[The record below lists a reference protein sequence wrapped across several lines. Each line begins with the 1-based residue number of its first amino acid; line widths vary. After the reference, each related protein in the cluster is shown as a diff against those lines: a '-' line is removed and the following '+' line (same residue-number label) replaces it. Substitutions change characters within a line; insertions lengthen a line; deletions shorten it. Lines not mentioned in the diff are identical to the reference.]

1 MITTPGAFDTP
12 GVSVLERGW
21 LSSNN
26 VLLHDD
32 TGAQGAVLI
41 DSGHL
46 RHAAQTEQLLRQA
59 LAGAPLARI
68 VNTHLHSDHCGGNA
82 TLQRA
87 FGCRIGIP
95 PGRWQAVQ
103 DWDEVALS
111 YAPTGQACER
121 FTADAK
127 VLPGTELQ
135 VGSQRWQVHA
145 APGHDPHSIILF
157 NAAQRVVITADALWE
172 RGFGIV
178 FPELDGH
185 PDDASAFDEV
195 AVSLDLIE
203 SLGAR
208 WAIPG
213 HGAPFSDVPAALAVA
228 RQRLAAFRAEPGRH
242 LRHAMKALITFHLLE
257 AGSQSW
263 PALQQ
268 WFGGVSLY
276 ERIWLRMGRPQGTLV
291 AYAEHA
297 VGELVAQGVL
307 AQRDGLVCS
316 A

>member
-1 MITTPGAFDTP
+1 MSKKPAAPFHDF
-12 GVSVLERGW
+12 ERGW

-32 TGAQGAVLI
+32 SGAAGTVLI

-46 RHAAQTEQLLRQA
+46 HHAAQTEQLLHHA

-68 VNTHLHSDHCGGNA
+68 VNTHLHADHCGGNA

-95 PGRWQAVQ
+95 PGQWQAVQ
-103 DWDEVALS
+103 AWDDVALS

-121 FTADAK
+121 FTADAR
-127 VLPGTELQ
+127 VLPGSELQ

-157 NAAQRVVITADALWE
+157 NAEQRVAITADALWE
-172 RGFGIV
+172 RGFGVV

-195 AVSLDLIE
+195 AASLDLIE
-203 SLGAR
+203 SLDAR

-213 HGAPFSDVPAALAVA
+213 HGAPFADVPAALAIA
-228 RQRLAAFRAEPGRH
+228 RQRLAAFRADPLKH
-242 LRHAMKALITFHLLE
+242 ARHAMRALITFHLLE
-257 AGSQSW
+257 VGSQTW
-263 PALQQ
+263 PDLLR

-276 ERIWLRMGRPQGTLV
+276 GQLWLRMGRPQGTLA
-291 AYAEHA
+291 AYAEQT
-297 VGELVAQGVL
+297 VGELVSQGVL
-307 AQRDGLVCS
+307 VQREGLVSS